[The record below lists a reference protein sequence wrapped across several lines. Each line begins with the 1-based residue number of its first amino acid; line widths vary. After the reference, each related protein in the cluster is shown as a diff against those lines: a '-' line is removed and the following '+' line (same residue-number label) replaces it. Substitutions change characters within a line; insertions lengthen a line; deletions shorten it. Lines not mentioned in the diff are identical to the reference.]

1 MTDAPFPWIYHGLWG
16 VLVRWFRVPQQ
27 PPALPSVDGE
37 SVDVYRA
44 APGYLRYRRIGYW
57 IGLVIAFLVFFVG
70 LAAFTVAIPPLGI
83 VLALP
88 VLMLFA
94 FLSVLNYVALYLEYD
109 TTWYAVGESSVRARS
124 GVWINREIT
133 VNYDNVQNVSVK
145 QGPLQRRFGI
155 SDVRIDTAGML
166 SAGNQYQSASA
177 AGVSLVGLSN
187 AEEVKRLIQ
196 KRCDASQSAGLG
208 DEDLDA
214 VGAPLRGWS
223 AAHIEL
229 LREIRDAAKALAKGS
244 GNEPQS

>member
-1 MTDAPFPWIYHGLWG
+1 MTDAPFPWIYQGIWG

-27 PPALPSVDGE
+27 PPTMPSVDGE
-37 SVDVYRA
+37 SVEVYRA

-57 IGLVIAFLVFFVG
+57 IGFAIAVLVLFVG
-70 LAAFTVAIPPLGI
+70 LAAVTIVIPLLGI

-94 FLSVLNYVALYLEYD
+94 FVSAVNYVALYLEYD
-109 TTWYAVGESSVRARS
+109 TTWYAVGESSVRTRS

-155 SDVRIDTAGML
+155 SVVRIDTAGMQ
-166 SAGNQYQSASA
+166 SAGNQYQTASA

-187 AEEVKRLIQ
+187 AEEVKQLIQ

-208 DEDLDA
+208 DEESVA
-214 VGAPLRGWS
+214 TGAATRGWS
-223 AAHIEL
+223 SAHIEM
-229 LREIRDAAKALAKGS
+229 LREIRDAAKALAGDS
-244 GNEPQS
+244 AV